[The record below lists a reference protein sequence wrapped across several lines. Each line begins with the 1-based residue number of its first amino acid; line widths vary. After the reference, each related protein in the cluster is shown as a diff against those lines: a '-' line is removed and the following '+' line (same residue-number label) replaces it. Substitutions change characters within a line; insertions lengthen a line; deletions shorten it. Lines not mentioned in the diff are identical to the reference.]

1 MVISQAQMIF
11 LAMPHLTL
19 EAPIVDPEPMMLPLT
34 TWVVLT
40 GMPTSEEPIIVTAD
54 AVSIENP

>member
-1 MVISQAQMIF
+1 MVISQAQMIL
-11 LAMPHLTL
+11 LAMPHFTL
-19 EAPIVDPEPMMLPLT
+19 DAPMVDPEPITLPVT

-40 GMPTSEEPIIVTAD
+40 GMPANEEPIIATAD